1 MARDKHPPDRE
12 KGRVIDIKEARK
24 RKEGLRLIDEM
35 AKDMELNKRKREK
48 NEPEHTEEALRGL
61 EDEEERERG
70 D

>member
-1 MARDKHPPDRE
+1 
-12 KGRVIDIKEARK
+12 
-24 RKEGLRLIDEM
+24 M